1 MGFFKNFWKKIN
13 TLKNIDISYAG
24 GEPKS
29 LLAAQDLEGKKRVRS
44 KKTASRTRTQRRSV
58 RKDDMYPMPTATAT
72 NTTTNT
78 EETAVDPFAVS
89 SEAQLPTLLQMRA
102 LGNMATSKTQKQIH
116 KDETPHWRDED
127 LPSIREIAQDTI
139 VGTETSTNQLTE
151 KAEHTARWKRCVE
164 HVQEVHP
171 DVNAYA
177 VCTAVLGDESFKSMD
192 DEKFFDEIDKIIRHE
207 GNKWKLYSHK
217 GKLLGTHNTK
227 AEAERQERA
236 IMANKAQTIAHKQWM
251 VRKAVIDAIDK
262 FIKQQQVTAILDNG
276 IAKFTKDTKK
286 GMYHFTRTVTNKYYF
301 DIEANNEKE
310 AWELFEKMDNSE
322 ANGIKNLDVSSEL
335 EGFVP
340 YNDSSS
346 ESF

>member
-1 MGFFKNFWKKIN
+1 M
-13 TLKNIDISYAG
+13 
-24 GEPKS
+24 
-29 LLAAQDLEGKKRVRS
+29 RS
-44 KKTASRTRTQRRSV
+44 KKTVSRTKTQRRSV
-58 RKDDMYPMPTATAT
+58 RKDDVYPMPTATAT
-72 NTTTNT
+72 NTTTNA

-89 SEAQLPTLLQMRA
+89 SEAQLPTLLQMRV

-116 KDETPHWRDED
+116 KDETPH
-127 LPSIREIAQDTI
+127 TI
-139 VGTETSTNQLTE
+139 VGTETSTNQPTE

-164 HVQEVHP
+164 HVQEAHP

-177 VCTAVLGDESFKSMD
+177 VCTAVLGDESFKSID
-192 DEKFFDEIDKIIRHE
+192 DKKFFDEIDKIIRHE

-217 GKLLGTHNTK
+217 GKLLGTHDTK
-227 AEAERQERA
+227 ADAERQERA
-236 IMANKAQTIAHKQWM
+236 IMANKAQTIAHKQLM
-251 VRKAVIDAIDK
+251 VRRAVIDAIDK
-262 FIKQQQVTAILDNG
+262 FIKQQEVTAILDNG

-322 ANGIKNLDVSSEL
+322 ANGVKNLDVSSEL

-340 YNDSSS
+340 YNDSGS